1 MRQTEHFG
9 LSLIETADML
19 SLKPLNE
26 NTEKIDAALAAQA
39 EAIAGKLMMATGSY
53 TGTGTRSV
61 TIQTPGFTPK
71 ALIVRKARASNWINQ
86 QDQSLW
92 LGADVR
98 ITYKLVASS
107 NEPPSGYQPDEQFET
122 MIPADIAFVAEHG
135 QLAWSIPDVPQAYY
149 DVTTDEGPAAINNAK
164 GAAYEWIA
172 FGVAE

>member
-1 MRQTEHFG
+1 MRQTENFG

-19 SLKPLNE
+19 SPKPLNE

-53 TGTGTRSV
+53 TGSGTRSV

-71 ALIVRKARASNWINQ
+71 ALIVRKARDINWINQ

-92 LGADVR
+92 LGANVH
-98 ITYKLVASS
+98 IAYNLVASS
-107 NEPPSGYQPDEQFET
+107 NEPPYGYEPDEQFET
-122 MIPADIAFVAEHG
+122 MIAADIAFVAAPG
-135 QLAWSIPDVPQAYY
+135 QLAWSIPDVPQEYY
-149 DVTTDEGPAAINNAK
+149 DVTTDGGPAAINNAK
-164 GAAYEWIA
+164 GAVYEWIA